1 MAPTS
6 LGQILIQHKRW
17 SEGFLQISLSNYS
30 PFLLGHGK
38 IKLGL
43 QMGYSVCGFWAL
55 NSFPTFYYAIIPS
68 LCFLG
73 GVSVFPE
80 VIYVVQYISKLIFMY
95 SGSILTQCLHLQFIQ
110 ITSPW
115 IIPFGYVAVAA
126 YSCSLAE
133 SLQCGDTAV
142 EWWNAQRM
150 WFFRRTTSYLL
161 AAIDTIG
168 GMLGVS
174 ESGFDLTV
182 KVNDSQA
189 LERYKKGKM
198 EFGPISGMFVILST
212 IALFN
217 LVCMVVGLGRVL
229 WREGAEGLGP
239 LFLQAVLCAAI
250 VAINAPVYEAL
261 FFRKDSGSLPSF
273 VTLISLCF
281 VSSLCL
287 QAI

>member
-1 MAPTS
+1 
-6 LGQILIQHKRW
+6 
-17 SEGFLQISLSNYS
+17 
-30 PFLLGHGK
+30 
-38 IKLGL
+38 
-43 QMGYSVCGFWAL
+43 MGYSVCGFWAL

-80 VIYVVQYISKLIFMY
+80 
-95 SGSILTQCLHLQFIQ
+95 